1 MLRSTTLSSLLDSAE
16 TGHEGTPM
24 GIVEVEVAPGEV
36 GFDATRLERIGNH
49 LHRYVDNGLLPGTY
63 VLVSRG
69 GKIAYLDMYGDRDVE
84 RGLPV
89 TNDTI
94 YRLYSMTKPIAS
106 IAAMQL
112 YEQGCFQLK
121 EPVSKWIPSFAKTR
135 VFDGGNADKFETRE
149 PAREMSLHDLFTHM
163 SGLTYDFHMADF
175 VDEIYRRSGFNWG
188 ACPGNLEEVCETLA
202 SMPLLFEPGTE
213 WNYSHSTD
221 VLGRVI
227 EVISGQSLDDYFQ
240 EHILGPLGMEDT
252 AFQVDADSTER
263 FAACYLPTPG
273 TLERRLLEDPQD
285 SSYSKPPAMLSGG
298 GGLVSTMHDYHRFTQ
313 ALRNGGELDGHRII
327 GRKTL
332 EFMTSNHLPGGGDL
346 SDCGRALFSETAN
359 DGIGFGLGF
368 SVVVDPTKAQVMSQK
383 GEFAWGG
390 AASTAFWV
398 DPVEDITMIFLTQ
411 LLPSSTHPIRPEL
424 KTLIYQALVD

>member
-1 MLRSTTLSSLLDSAE
+1 M
-16 TGHEGTPM
+16 
-24 GIVEVEVAPGEV
+24 
-36 GFDATRLERIGNH
+36 
-49 LHRYVDNGLLPGTY
+49 
-63 VLVSRG
+63 
-69 GKIAYLDMYGDRDVE
+69 
-84 RGLPV
+84 
-89 TNDTI
+89 
-94 YRLYSMTKPIAS
+94 
-106 IAAMQL
+106 
-112 YEQGCFQLK
+112 
-121 EPVSKWIPSFAKTR
+121 
-135 VFDGGNADKFETRE
+135 
-149 PAREMSLHDLFTHM
+149 
-163 SGLTYDFHMADF
+163 
-175 VDEIYRRSGFNWG
+175 
-188 ACPGNLEEVCETLA
+188 
-202 SMPLLFEPGTE
+202 
-213 WNYSHSTD
+213 
-221 VLGRVI
+221 LGRVI

-368 SVVVDPTKAQVMSQK
+368 SVVVDPTKA
-383 GEFAWGG
+383 
-390 AASTAFWV
+390 
-398 DPVEDITMIFLTQ
+398 
-411 LLPSSTHPIRPEL
+411 
-424 KTLIYQALVD
+424 

>member
-1 MLRSTTLSSLLDSAE
+1 
-16 TGHEGTPM
+16 M
-24 GIVEVEVAPGEV
+24 GIVEVEVDPGEV
-36 GFDATRLERIGNH
+36 GFDATRLERIGSH
-49 LHRYVDNGLLPGTY
+49 LHRYVDDGLLPGTY

-89 TNDTI
+89 TNDTV

-135 VFDGGNADKFETRE
+135 VFDGGNADKFQTRE

-227 EVISGQSLDDYFQ
+227 EVITGQSLDDYFQ

-252 AFQVDADSTER
+252 AFQVDADSTDR
-263 FAACYLPTPG
+263 FAACYLPMPG
-273 TLERRLLEDPQD
+273 TLERRLLDDPQD
-285 SSYSKPPAMLSGG
+285 SSYNKPPEMLSGG

-313 ALRNGGELDGHRII
+313 ALRNGGELDGQRII

-346 SDCGRALFSETAN
+346 TDCGRALFSETAN

-368 SVVVDPTKAQVMSQK
+368 SVVIDPAKAQVMSQK

-398 DPVEDITMIFLTQ
+398 DPVEDMTMIFLTQ